1 MRYAWAS
8 GSLSIGIDAGSVG
21 TIGAHRG
28 SNRKERAMTGKERA
42 TFRSQAN
49 QITAIFQIGKD
60 NITPQLTQAVDAAL
74 TKRELIKLSVLET
87 SEQSAKEAAQTLSER
102 TGSEVIQCIGR
113 KFVLYRKKPEE

>member
-1 MRYAWAS
+1 
-8 GSLSIGIDAGSVG
+8 
-21 TIGAHRG
+21 
-28 SNRKERAMTGKERA
+28 MTGKERA